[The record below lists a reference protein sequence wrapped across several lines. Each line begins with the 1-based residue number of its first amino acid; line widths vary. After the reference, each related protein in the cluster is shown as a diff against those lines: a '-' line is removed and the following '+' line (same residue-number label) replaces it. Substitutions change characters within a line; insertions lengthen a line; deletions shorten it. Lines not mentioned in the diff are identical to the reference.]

1 MFTVMI
7 FIIAAPILLIE
18 LFYVIISGLIEER
31 KHKNNDE
38 DSKTIHDIRTET
50 NDEESARIDYWGTD
64 DEWNNKWGKL

>member
-31 KHKNNDE
+31 KHKDNDE
-38 DSKTIHDIRTET
+38 DSKTIYDIRTET
-50 NDEESARIDYWGTD
+50 NVEESARIDYWGTD

>member
-18 LFYVIISGLIEER
+18 LFYTIISGTIEY
-31 KHKNNDE
+31 KGKGDDE
-38 DSKTIHDIRTET
+38 KPKSLYEIRTET
-50 NDEESARIDYWGTD
+50 NREESKRIDYWGTD